1 MLKLILSH
9 VKILIVFICLSMNIH
24 VVHDRN
30 INVFDYGELCHNLL
44 EVLCNIGKC
53 RVLPG
58 KKALK
63 LISDTSGLAGLQ

>member
-9 VKILIVFICLSMNIH
+9 VKILIVFICLGMNIH

-53 RVLPG
+53 RGLPW
-58 KKALK
+58 
-63 LISDTSGLAGLQ
+63 